1 MRVSNSSSCF
11 GLQPVSLLW
20 KGCQGDDGLML
31 SVACKVTLKCWA
43 VDSKRPISV
52 GDDVDAVRVMP
63 DYERVQGSDDRSR
76 PRCCGGG

>member
-20 KGCQGDDGLML
+20 KGCQGNDGLML

-63 DYERVQGSDDRSR
+63 ECERVQGSDDRSR
-76 PRCCGGG
+76 PCCRGGG

>member
-31 SVACKVTLKCWA
+31 SVACKMKLRCWA
-43 VDSKRPISV
+43 VGSQRPISV
-52 GDDVDAVRVMP
+52 GDDADAVRVFA
-63 DYERVQGSDDRSR
+63 RI
-76 PRCCGGG
+76 

>member
-1 MRVSNSSSCF
+1 MLVSNSSSCF

-20 KGCQGDDGLML
+20 KGCQGDGGLVL
-31 SVACKVTLKCWA
+31 SVACEMKLRCRA
-43 VDSKRPISV
+43 VGSKRPISV

-63 DYERVQGSDDRSR
+63 EYGRVQGSDDRSR